1 MTLYEIVQE
10 LENFE
15 FEIDEETG
23 EILNADAL
31 DQLELDKSV
40 KIENICLKIKNLR
53 AEEKAYKEEKNSF
66 AKREKAAKT
75 QADNLFNYLQ
85 NMLAGENFKSS
96 RVSVTYRSSK
106 SVECDDI
113 SKVPVHYLR
122 QKDPDI
128 DKVAIKKAIEDGNE
142 VAGCRLVV
150 NQNMQI
156 K

>member
-1 MTLYEIVQE
+1 MNCEYCNNTGKYKQPKDQKRFDYYCDHF
-10 LENFE
+10 LEGDFC
-15 FEIDEETG
+15 
-23 EILNADAL
+23 
-31 DQLELDKSV
+31 SPSM
-40 KIENICLKIKNLR
+40 

-66 AKREKAAKT
+66 TKREKAVKT

-96 RVSVTYRSSK
+96 KVSVTYRSSK

-113 SKVPVHYLR
+113 SKVPDYYLR
-122 QKDPDI
+122 PKDPDI
-128 DKVAIKKAIEDGNE
+128 DRVAIKKAIEDGEE

-150 NQNMQI
+150 NKNMQI